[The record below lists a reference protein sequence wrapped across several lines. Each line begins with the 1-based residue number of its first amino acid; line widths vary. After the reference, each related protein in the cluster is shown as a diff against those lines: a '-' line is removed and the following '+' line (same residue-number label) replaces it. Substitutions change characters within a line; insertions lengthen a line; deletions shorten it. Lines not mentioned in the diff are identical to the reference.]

1 VEQVSVISLWIALLL
16 FGAAFA
22 LFIFHYLSR
31 REQMNLRGVVVALAG
46 WIALGVALILR
57 AASAKHIPVV
67 GAYESLALITWFL
80 VGVYLVLELFTQVK
94 ALGLYVMPAAMLF
107 LGVAWSSYSAPAG
120 LMPDLQSDIVV
131 LHVIVMFTAVGAL
144 YLAGFAALLYL
155 LEERLLKRHR
165 TGSVLGRLPSLATL
179 DRLVYHATLFGVPFL
194 TMGMV
199 AGAIRAIAFGV
210 EGWLYDPMVLLS
222 LGAWAIYLALLYGHL
237 RGGWGGRR
245 AAWLAIAGLVVMLAI
260 RFAAVPYWSGFHTY
274 GG

>member
-1 VEQVSVISLWIALLL
+1 MEQVSVISLWIALLL

-31 REQMNLRGVVVALAG
+31 REQMNLRGVAVALAG
-46 WIALGVALILR
+46 WVALGVALILR
-57 AASAKHIPVV
+57 AAVAERLPIV
-67 GAYESLALITWFL
+67 GAYESLALITWF
-80 VGVYLVLELFTQVK
+80 VVAVYLVLELFTQVK
-94 ALGLYVMPAAMLF
+94 KLGLYVMPAAIVF
-107 LGVAWSSYSAPAG
+107 LGVAWSSYTAPAG
-120 LMPDLQSDIVV
+120 LMPELQSDIVV

-144 YLAGFAALLYL
+144 YLAGCAALLYL
-155 LEERLLKRHR
+155 VEERLLKRHR

-179 DRLVYHATLFGVPFL
+179 DRLVYRATLIGVPFL

-199 AGAIRAIAFGV
+199 AGGIRAIAFGV
-210 EGWLYDPMVLLS
+210 DDWLVDPMVLLS

-245 AAWLAIAGLVVMLAI
+245 AAWLAVAGLAVMLVI